1 MAGEPPEHQN
11 KWQHVALGGS
21 RWNPVQGLGSLW
33 LSPLLTSKAQG
44 HVWWLKGINSDILF
58 RHQSATYAPLLT
70 THTPWAWVLLPKILF
85 LVCSGTPAGNIFL
98 LSPLLFLLSTPFQLL
113 RSKSNYQ
120 HSTKRLVRD
129 RHDSSRSNP
138 EHIPSRRQWPHPKYA
153 ALNPRRD
160 RARAL
165 S

>member
-44 HVWWLKGINSDILF
+44 HVWWLKVCYI
-58 RHQSATYAPLLT
+58 RPAPDH
-70 THTPWAWVLLPKILF
+70 THTLGLGAASQNIISRLF
-85 LVCSGTPAGNIFL
+85 WDSCWQH
-98 LSPLLFLLSTPFQLL
+98 LSPLTTSLPPVNTIQLL